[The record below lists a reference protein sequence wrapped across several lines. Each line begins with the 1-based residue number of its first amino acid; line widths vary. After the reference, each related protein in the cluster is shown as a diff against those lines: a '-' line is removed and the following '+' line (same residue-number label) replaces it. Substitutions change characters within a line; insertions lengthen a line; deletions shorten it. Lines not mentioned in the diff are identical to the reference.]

1 MESAGTFPMRDDILE
16 KRRPKPVLGRNRILI
31 RIYGGTDEGCVRPV
45 NQDAYVCEVLD
56 DETAYVVL
64 CDGMGGAGGHIASS
78 RTAEIIGQALSRAL
92 AAKTPASS
100 IQSLFTSA
108 ASAANAV
115 VYDLAQQ
122 DESLAGMGTTVVI
135 LIVRDDMAYIA
146 HAGDSRVY
154 EIIGNPPYPRR
165 LTKDHSMV
173 QQLVDVGR
181 ITEEE
186 AKVHPKRNLIT
197 RALGVERDVRLEYTE
212 QPFVQG
218 RLLLCTDGLYNYA
231 PPEKHVDLITT
242 CASDQDL
249 FLLIDEANKAGGGD
263 NITAVIVV
271 K

>member
-1 MESAGTFPMRDDILE
+1 MGPRFLYDIFEGRLFG
-16 KRRPKPVLGRNRILI
+16 KARGRNRILL

-64 CDGMGGAGGHIASS
+64 CDGMGGGGGHIASS
-78 RTAEIIGQALSRAL
+78 RTVEIIGHAVARAL
-92 AAKTPASS
+92 TTHTPAAS
-100 IQSLFTSA
+100 IQALFTSA
-108 ASAANAV
+108 ASAASAV
-115 VYDLAQQ
+115 IYDLAQQ
-122 DESLAGMGTTVVI
+122 DRALAGMGTTVVI

-154 EIIGNPPYPRR
+154 EIIGDPPYARR

-181 ITEEE
+181 ITEAE
-186 AKVHPKRNLIT
+186 ARVHPKRNLIT
-197 RALGVERDVRLEYTE
+197 RAVGVEREVRLEYME
-212 QPFVQG
+212 QPFVKG
-218 RLLLCTDGLYNYA
+218 RLLLCSDGLYNFA
-231 PPEKHVDLITT
+231 PPEEHVDLITG

-249 FLLIDEANKAGGGD
+249 FLLIDEANKAGGAD
-263 NITAVIVV
+263 NITAVIVA